1 MAAIF
6 ALLRGKAALAAKPKF
21 KTYPERF
28 DYEKGFTDYYENNI
42 RPLADCFEKERVK
55 AIKTARRRWFW
66 SLPLLLFFFLATAA
80 YIFFVKNES
89 KGAFLNLCLSACI
102 MYYFVL
108 LLYLPRHAL

>member
-28 DYEKGFTDYYENNI
+28 DYEKGFADYYEKNI

-55 AIKTARRRWFW
+55 AIKTARRRCFGRCRCCYFSFW
-66 SLPLLLFFFLATAA
+66 PRRPILFLRKMNWQ
-80 YIFFVKNES
+80 V
-89 KGAFLNLCLSACI
+89 LS
-102 MYYFVL
+102 
-108 LLYLPRHAL
+108 

>member
-1 MAAIF
+1 M
-6 ALLRGKAALAAKPKF
+6 K
-21 KTYPERF
+21 
-28 DYEKGFTDYYENNI
+28 KGFTDYYENNI

-89 KGAFLNLCLSACI
+89 AGAFLNLCSLLVLCI
-102 MYYFVL
+102 I
-108 LLYLPRHAL
+108 LYCFSIGPVMRYEASLKKKFTQSS